1 MEKSGA
7 SDVPA
12 SRLYLNIPLAGKTLL
27 GDPLWNHASVERA
40 DCQCARSTASR
51 RWRQRCRDVP
61 KVRWPRKQ
69 PGLGIVDGDD
79 GGALRAA
86 LIVGCLRYRLT

>member
-1 MEKSGA
+1 MLRQKGLTAPAREAGA
-7 SDVPA
+7 S
-12 SRLYLNIPLAGKTLL
+12 
-27 GDPLWNHASVERA
+27 
-40 DCQCARSTASR
+40 RS
-51 RWRQRCRDVP
+51 WRQRCRDVR

-69 PGLGIVDGDD
+69 LGLGIVDGDD

>member
-1 MEKSGA
+1 MPRTIGWQAKHCEAIYCGIMLRQKGLTA
-7 SDVPA
+7 NAREAVLQD
-12 SRLYLNIPLAGKTLL
+12 AGGNVAGMSAKFA
-27 GDPLWNHASVERA
+27 GRV
-40 DCQCARSTASR
+40 
-51 RWRQRCRDVP
+51 
-61 KVRWPRKQ
+61 KQ